1 MGETKYCNY
10 TMFLREHGY
19 KIVSSFNEFKTTK
32 KISYEC
38 QIGHT
43 TTLTHT
49 TFANKK
55 SSKDPKD
62 LCTLCGKKEVGN
74 DFDLKYDTILNLTGH
89 RILTVDGRNVTYKCV
104 TCNRTRSSTFSNL
117 KKGSQFCGA
126 CIPNNKASMNDV
138 LQRFEQLKL
147 DENVPKEYK
156 ILNYVTNKEVTFRCD
171 NDHVFNMSYSDFKRG
186 RRCPDC
192 AGSRRAKTNLGRYGV
207 PNPFESAVIKE
218 KIKETCLKKYG
229 ETHHMKVEEIR
240 KKAEQTNMV
249 KIGVK
254 YSFHTPQSF
263 EKIRKTC
270 LLRYGVQF
278 PLQSEFIQ
286 AKITQKWLEKI
297 GAGRPMTNQ
306 KYWKQCMVD
315 KYGVDH
321 YSKTDQFK
329 IDYANTCLDKYG
341 VDHYSKTDQFK
352 IDYANTCLDKYGV
365 DHYSKTDQFKID
377 YANTCLDK
385 YGVDHPMK
393 TIEIFQK
400 ATRNSFCRKPFVYPS
415 GRVDYILGYE
425 GVAIFE
431 LLESY
436 NERDIIT
443 NVWCIPTFKYKR
455 VSSKARP
462 LLNKEYAM
470 SVYFP
475 DILLPDKII
484 EVKSAY
490 LYKRDKQNVIEKMK
504 AVAQTGYKGELWVYK
519 SHKKLWFKK
528 EFVLVGEHI
537 VITKI

>member
-38 QIGHT
+38 EIGHT

-55 SSKDPKD
+55 SSKNPKD
-62 LCTLCGKKEVGN
+62 LCTLCGKKVGN
-74 DFDLKYDTILNLTGH
+74 DFDLKYNTILNLTGH

-117 KKGSQFCGA
+117 KKGSRFCGA
-126 CIPNNKASMNDV
+126 CIPNNKASMDDV

-171 NDHVFNMSYSDFKRG
+171 NDHVFKMSYSDFKRG

-192 AGSRRAKTNLGRYGV
+192 ADSRRAKTNLGRYGV
-207 PNPFESAVIKE
+207 VNPFESAVVKE

-306 KYWKQCMVD
+306 TYWKQCMVD

-321 YSKTDQFK
+321 YSKSNHCK
-329 IDYANTCLDKYG
+329 IACLDKYG

-352 IDYANTCLDKYGV
+352 IDYANTCL
-365 DHYSKTDQFKID
+365 
-377 YANTCLDK
+377 AK

-393 TIEIFQK
+393 TVEIFQK

-431 LLESY
+431 LLDSY

-443 NVWCIPTFKYKR
+443 SVWCIPTFKYKR
-455 VSSKARP
+455 VSSEARP

-537 VITKI
+537 EITKIVL

>member
-1 MGETKYCNY
+1 
-10 TMFLREHGY
+10 
-19 KIVSSFNEFKTTK
+19 
-32 KISYEC
+32 
-38 QIGHT
+38 
-43 TTLTHT
+43 
-49 TFANKK
+49 
-55 SSKDPKD
+55 
-62 LCTLCGKKEVGN
+62 
-74 DFDLKYDTILNLTGH
+74 
-89 RILTVDGRNVTYKCV
+89 
-104 TCNRTRSSTFSNL
+104 
-117 KKGSQFCGA
+117 
-126 CIPNNKASMNDV
+126 
-138 LQRFEQLKL
+138 
-147 DENVPKEYK
+147 
-156 ILNYVTNKEVTFRCD
+156 
-171 NDHVFNMSYSDFKRG
+171 MSYSDFKRG

-192 AGSRRAKTNLGRYGV
+192 ADSRRAKTNLGRYGV
-207 PNPFESAVIKE
+207 VNPFESAVVKE

-306 KYWKQCMVD
+306 TYWKQCMVD

-321 YSKTDQFK
+321 YSKSNHCK
-329 IDYANTCLDKYG
+329 IACLDKYG

-431 LLESY
+431 LLDSY

-443 NVWCIPTFKYKR
+443 SVWCIPTFKYKR
-455 VSSKARP
+455 VSSEARP